1 MEAETQNVV
10 ILGKGKDRMER
21 SSAIFVLRITRYS
34 STGMWGVN
42 NMLEYGAFWIVEDKN
57 SAPIGLFRF
66 FYVMTDEVEKY
77 IDSIMLGV
85 VSVHDLYNQ
94 RRVSGH
100 DAMMFFRT
108 FDIPYF
114 KVYGNGVIK
123 YVNRKVKEHWIM
135 GDVENKADD
144 KRIVLK
150 RKKSVTEK
158 EYDVTL
164 RREIYGRLLIISVD
178 TGLSVDGVASRLL
191 EQALDILALED

>member
-1 MEAETQNVV
+1 MIE
-10 ILGKGKDRMER
+10 DR
-21 SSAIFVLRITRYS
+21 T
-34 STGMWGVN
+34 
-42 NMLEYGAFWIVEDKN
+42 FWIAEDKN

-100 DAMMFFRT
+100 DAMMFLRT

-114 KVYGNGVIK
+114 KVYGDGTIK
-123 YVNRKVKEHWIM
+123 YINRKARERWIM

-150 RKKSVTEK
+150 RKKSVTGK

-164 RREIYGRLLIISVD
+164 KREIYGRLLIISVD
-178 TGLSVDGVASRLL
+178 TELSIDGVANRLL